1 MMAPLSQP
9 PPLPLPP
16 PLVPPLQKSA
26 QQMLCGTHCTLSHCL
41 SALLISSIPAILLL
55 LLAMLKTLRSCW
67 RCGAVDAQ
75 RQQFGPPK
83 QHRSRD
89 RSLWL
94 AALVSAGLLF
104 VGAMASAVIGTLAE
118 GPNRHRVPNAWL
130 VPPVL
135 EGMVAIVCFAIL
147 GGRGKHARDRRRE
160 RALIGVYAL
169 VQTIATIVCMLAFPP
184 PAGQESAW
192 VVATLWRVGACCA
205 LTLTSLWPNRA
216 ARLMLNSDDFLHQPP
231 GTRSWYS
238 ERARQLLQSTE
249 EEASAAASLRRSQQS
264 MWAEWLSY
272 SSVQPMSSNN
282 GLSAGSSTSID
293 EGGSSSARPTHA
305 SEVSGCVP
313 HTTTRPRPTLSVH
326 PP

>member
-16 PLVPPLQKSA
+16 PLVPPLLKSA

-41 SALLISSIPAILLL
+41 SALLIPSIPAILLL

-216 ARLMLNSDDFLHQPP
+216 ARLMLNSTTSCTSRQAHEA
-231 GTRSWYS
+231 GTR
-238 ERARQLLQSTE
+238 AR
-249 EEASAAASLRRSQQS
+249 ASAVAEHRGGGQRRRLAPPKPAKHV
-264 MWAEWLSY
+264 AEWLSY
-272 SSVQPMSSNN
+272 SR
-282 GLSAGSSTSID
+282 AAD
-293 EGGSSSARPTHA
+293 ELEQRP
-305 SEVSGCVP
+305 
-313 HTTTRPRPTLSVH
+313 
-326 PP
+326 